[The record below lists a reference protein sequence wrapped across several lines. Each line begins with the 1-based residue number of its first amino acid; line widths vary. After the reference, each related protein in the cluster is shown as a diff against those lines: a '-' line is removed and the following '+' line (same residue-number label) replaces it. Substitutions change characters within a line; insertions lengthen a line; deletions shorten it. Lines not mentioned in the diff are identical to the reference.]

1 MGRQMI
7 RRWDKPLYLMFKPP
21 PPDREDLIRLCAALG
36 IEIDYAPE

>member
-1 MGRQMI
+1 MI